1 MGLLI
6 RGDANCVMS
15 DDEFGW
21 SMRMKPGIAWIIGG
35 GSGIGAAVAR
45 LLAEKGWTVAISGRR
60 QEKLDAVA
68 AAHPGIHAYRLDVTD
83 MDAARQ
89 VTQRVI
95 DDLGRIDLFLFGA
108 ADWQPSSVG
117 DYGFERFSALVN
129 TNYLGVIRMAEPV
142 LAQMRSQGGGHFAV
156 IASVAGYFGLPRSA
170 AYSSTK
176 AGLINLLETMRTEL
190 EPENI
195 KVRMIA
201 PGFVKSE
208 LTERNDF
215 AMPFLMETED
225 AARRIVDGLT
235 GSDRFEI
242 AFPKRMV
249 WLMKTVRWLPYPI
262 FFALMR
268 KLMPKPGPKS
278 S

>member
-1 MGLLI
+1 
-6 RGDANCVMS
+6 
-15 DDEFGW
+15 
-21 SMRMKPGIAWIIGG
+21 MKPGIAWIIGG

-45 LLAEKGWTVAISGRR
+45 QLAEKGWIVAISGRR

-68 AAHPGIHAYRLDVTD
+68 ASHAGIRPYRLDVTD
-83 MDAARQ
+83 IDAVHQ
-89 VTQRVI
+89 VTRRVI
-95 DDLGRIDLFLFGA
+95 GDLGQIDLFIFGA
-108 ADWQPSSVG
+108 ADWQPSVVG
-117 DYGFERFSALVN
+117 NYGFEKFYALVD

-142 LAQMRSQGGGHFAV
+142 LGQMRRQGSGHFAV
-156 IASVAGYFGLPRSA
+156 IASVAGYFGLPSSA

-176 AGLINLLETMRTEL
+176 AGLIALLESMRTEL
-190 EPENI
+190 EPANI

-208 LTERNDF
+208 LTDRNDF
-215 AMPFLMETED
+215 AMPFLMETDD

-268 KLMPKPGPKS
+268 KLLPNRQKS